1 MEELPDYTMNE
12 FSIDVSDL
20 PEGVDAESIMRQ
32 VQQTGIMPINR
43 TRPASV
49 VERMIPLQDEL
60 NELHYKNQIALHRES
75 YKGNNLVEEQEEV
88 EFLGNV
94 E

>member
-1 MEELPDYTMNE
+1 MEELPDYTMSE

-43 TRPASV
+43 TAPASL
-49 VERMIPLQDEL
+49 VEAMIPLQDEL
-60 NELHYKNQIALHRES
+60 NDIQYRNQIALHRES
-75 YKGNNLVEEQEEV
+75 YKHSYLVEEQEEV